1 MSGYYEILGVSK
13 NATNDEIKAAFRRLA
28 KQYHP
33 DKNPSSNAKALFEKI
48 LMAYNVLINPHSR
61 RRYDEGFFSTPTN
74 IQPKRKTGDVKSK
87 TKEWSFTEEEL
98 KRRQYYQTYYKA
110 KQKEKEDAIPK
121 QTYSDYKYIL
131 FATPLAVALLMFIVS
146 FFSEEPNLK
155 SNQLVSVEAV
165 KIENN
170 TQVINNGDTP
180 YYGFFGNSKTFDTKC
195 ALKINNKTNYD
206 AIIVLYDLQ
215 TNDYLQH
222 AYIKDSYYLKFSF
235 LPKSGV
241 YMKAL
246 IGNYWNDD
254 LILFNNKINGNFD
267 SLLQFQNWKTKPIR
281 FNNEKEELEQD
292 LNIIDENSVDKK
304 YISNDIDFFTF

>member
-33 DKNPSSNAKALFEKI
+33 DKNPSPNAKALFEKI
-48 LMAYNVLINPHSR
+48 LKAYNVLINPHSR

-246 IGNYWNDD
+246 IGNYWNDE

>member
-33 DKNPSSNAKALFEKI
+33 DKNPSPNAKALFEKI
-48 LMAYNVLINPHSR
+48 LKAYNVLINPHSR

-155 SNQLVSVEAV
+155 SNQLVSEEALE
-165 KIENN
+165 IENN